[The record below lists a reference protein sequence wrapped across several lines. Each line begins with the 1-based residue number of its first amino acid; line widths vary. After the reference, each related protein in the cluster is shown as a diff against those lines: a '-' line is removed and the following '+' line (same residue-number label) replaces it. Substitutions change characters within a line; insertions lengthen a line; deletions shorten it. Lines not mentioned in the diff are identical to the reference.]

1 MTAATITIDGVSKS
15 FGATPALRNV
25 TIEVPAGEVAVLIG
39 PSGCG
44 KSTLL
49 RSINGLE
56 RFDAGTIKVGSLAV
70 PPDVSP
76 RIHADL
82 LRGLRRKV
90 GMVFQALHLFPHL
103 DVMANLTEAPVRVL
117 GEDRDTAAERGLETL
132 ERVGLKGLERRL
144 PRDLS
149 GGQQQRVA
157 IARALMMRPEALLFD
172 EPTSALDPRAAA
184 DVLAIVTDLAGEGRT
199 MVVVTHG
206 LAFARKAATQ
216 VHVLSAGSVVES
228 GPASKVL
235 EDPEHE
241 TTRSLLDAE
250 RGIRLIDASE
260 PQKGPVR

>member
-1 MTAATITIDGVSKS
+1 VTAATIAIEAVSKS

-56 RFDAGTIKVGSLAV
+56 KFDAGAIRVGSLEV
-70 PPDVSP
+70 PPSVHP

-82 LRGLRRKV
+82 LRSLRRKV

-103 DVMANLTEAPVRVL
+103 DVLTNLTEAPVRVL
-117 GEDRDTAAERGLETL
+117 GEDRDAASERALAGL
-132 ERVGLKGLERRL
+132 ERVGLKGLERRM

-157 IARALMMRPEALLFD
+157 IARALMMQPEALLFD

-184 DVLAIVTDLAGEGRT
+184 DVLSVVTELAREGRT

-206 LAFARKAATQ
+206 LAFARRAATQ
-216 VHVLSAGSVVES
+216 VHVLSSGSVVES
-228 GPASKVL
+228 GTADKVL
-235 EDPEHE
+235 ESPEHE
-241 TTRSLLDAE
+241 TTRSLLEAE
-250 RGIRLIDASE
+250 RG
-260 PQKGPVR
+260 